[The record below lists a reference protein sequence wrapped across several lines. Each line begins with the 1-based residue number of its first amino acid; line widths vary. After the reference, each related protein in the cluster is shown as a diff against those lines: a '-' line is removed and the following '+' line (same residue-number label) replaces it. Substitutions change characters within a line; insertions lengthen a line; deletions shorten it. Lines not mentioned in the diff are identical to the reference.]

1 MSENII
7 TTPCITVCKTDPI
20 SGYCYGCGRS
30 NEDKKMWSDPETTN
44 NWKKDNLKTIRNR
57 LTGWQQIAFDAS
69 YKNKQELGLSLIKQ
83 QLIQSKK

>member
-7 TTPCITVCKTDPI
+7 TTPCISVCKTDPI

-30 NEDKKMWSDPETTN
+30 NEDKKMWSDPETEN
-44 NWKKDNLKTIRNR
+44 NWKKENLKTIRNR

-83 QLIQSKK
+83 QLTQSKK

>member
-83 QLIQSKK
+83 QLTQSKK